1 MSVRRSIPL
10 SVALFSLLALPVVLV
25 PNSHAQI
32 NGVPSSVTS
41 PGFGGRPVNGTPPSV
56 SSVGPRG
63 FTPNSHVTF
72 STGNGMPP
80 GDGHHHHH
88 HFVQYAPSVVYPVPV
103 PYAVDIGDAEDN
115 SEDDDANYQG
125 GPTIFDRRG
134 SGADSYVP
142 PVKNIRRPPTTET
155 ADADD
160 PPAPSAPQVPTL
172 LVFKDGHKLEVG
184 NYAIVGDTLFDL
196 TPGHVRKVALADLD
210 LDATR
215 KTKRRSWRHLPAPAI
230 VAGEL
235 TMRRIILGTV
245 ILVTSIA
252 ALAPY
257 LSAQRMISGAPHF
270 APSRGPPASLPE
282 ASITADRS
290 RAFFYPLAYGDPLY
304 ADYSPAPDIPWPLSL
319 PSSSCNR
326 PRHPHLPSRFF
337 QNRLYR
343 S

>member
-1 MSVRRSIPL
+1 VGHKTGVILSGAVLQAKRRISGLSGLARQLNCIATNFERCSLALPMEYHMSVRRSIPL

-215 KTKRRSWRHLPAPAI
+215 KTNDDHGITFQLP
-230 VAGEL
+230 
-235 TMRRIILGTV
+235 
-245 ILVTSIA
+245 
-252 ALAPY
+252 
-257 LSAQRMISGAPHF
+257 
-270 APSRGPPASLPE
+270 
-282 ASITADRS
+282 
-290 RAFFYPLAYGDPLY
+290 
-304 ADYSPAPDIPWPLSL
+304 
-319 PSSSCNR
+319 PSSQAN
-326 PRHPHLPSRFF
+326 
-337 QNRLYR
+337 
-343 S
+343 